1 MRSTFASL
9 AVRCAALAVLSA
21 ACDTAVDPTP
31 SNGSGIPVVDQF
43 SGTLQPSGDA
53 FYAFSMSAAGDVS
66 LTLISVTGP
75 SVPADALFPL
85 GIGQPVGT
93 GCTASVD
100 IAAKPGGTPQFTVT
114 KAAGVYCVR
123 IADNARLGAAATF
136 VLNIVH
142 PR

>member
-1 MRSTFASL
+1 M
-9 AVRCAALAVLSA
+9 
-21 ACDTAVDPTP
+21 
-31 SNGSGIPVVDQF
+31 VDQF
-43 SGTLQPSGDA
+43 TGTLQPSGDA

-75 SVPADALFPL
+75 SVPDDALFPL

-100 IAAKPGGTPQFTVT
+100 TAAKPGGTPQFTVA

-123 IADNARLGAAATF
+123 IADNARLGAPATF
-136 VLNIVH
+136 VLNIAH